1 MASLPYMQL
10 YVADYLA
17 DTMHLTV
24 EQHGAYLL
32 LIMNYWQTGKP
43 LPDNDQRLQCICKA
57 SAEQWQELRPAIEE
71 FFIIRGG
78 YWYHN
83 RIEDDL
89 EKVRSKSESARKAA
103 QKRHQPSPD
112 EQAQCER
119 SANAE
124 QADIRTPSHTDTDTD
139 TDTDTEED
147 TDKETDSSSP
157 PGDSP
162 SAEEAA
168 RKFPLKDNSLFELD
182 ENYVTELKAAHPQM
196 SIENELRRARLWL
209 ISNPGKRKTKA
220 GMKRFLTA
228 WMNRQQKSTGN
239 VHHIQSRHTGFADR
253 DYSKGLKQE
262 VPDGAANF

>member
-57 SAEQWQELRPAIEE
+57 SAEQWQELRPALEE
-71 FFIIRGG
+71 FFIIQGG

-89 EKVRSKSESARKAA
+89 EKVRAKSESARKAA
-103 QKRHQPSPD
+103 QKRHKPAPGERS
-112 EQAQCER
+112 QCER
-119 SANAE
+119 NADAE
-124 QADIRTPSHTDTDTD
+124 QTDVRTPSHTDTDTD
-139 TDTDTEED
+139 TEQD

-162 SAEEAA
+162 DEPLPA
-168 RKFPLKDNSLFELD
+168 RQFPLKDGTFFEP
-182 ENYVTELKAAHPQM
+182 EESYVDELKAAHPQL
-196 SIENELRRARLWL
+196 SVEYELRRARLWL
-209 ISNPGKRKTKA
+209 ISNPGKRKTEK
-220 GMKRFLTA
+220 GMKRFLTS
-228 WMNRQQKSTGN
+228 WMGRQQAPTGN
-239 VHHIQSRHTGFADR
+239 IHPIRSRHTGFDQK
-253 DYSKGLKQE
+253 DYSAGLIKE
-262 VPDGAANF
+262 APDGAANF